1 MSKMF
6 AYGLAWLAAGTV
18 LAVDVPK
25 TTVLTDDD
33 EAAICAILA
42 KQTFDLPAIDREN
55 YGRGS
60 AVPSGK
66 DYFGWTR
73 DPLESGMA
81 GVALLGYLP
90 YVSSKEIASSI
101 LSVGLERSNC
111 MGDALYPA
119 LGAAGVKQ
127 ARVWVSWRA
136 VEKSRGVYDFTALDR
151 QVDQLLDNGISPWFY
166 VCYGN
171 PAVYYPEVKGG
182 SAEWDSPW
190 YHGADAMRAW
200 HAFVA
205 ATAERYGGKVARWE
219 VWNELEAR
227 WYRNGEPAQKTLGVG
242 QSAKD
247 FVDFLRQ
254 TAPVIRSAIP
264 EAKIGVSLCSLSSP
278 WIPALG
284 DAGAG
289 EVLDAWI
296 YHGYRRTP
304 EELVESAIARAR
316 ACVKRPD
323 GKPLEL
329 WQGESGRA
337 TGESGRF
344 HLHTEFGQ
352 AKFVARRYFK
362 DAAMGVTLS
371 NVFNAA
377 DPRYGYFKEA
387 SKSPKLA
394 YHTLAAMGFLLDG
407 LERAPDL
414 QMQLTTNGRMSVSPQ
429 LLWLAAETH
438 CFRRKGVPLFVW
450 WLPEHPDIETEPLFG
465 RLSLHLGYRERDNLR
480 HPVVIDPIR
489 RRVWNAAGLRWKD
502 APGVDLIRPI
512 WACTYP
518 LIVTDISVFADFT
531 HKGR

>member
-1 MSKMF
+1 MKDMVV
-6 AYGLAWLAAGTV
+6 ACGAALLAAGV
-18 LAVDVPK
+18 AVAAEAPK
-25 TTVLTDDD
+25 GGAAAGDA
-33 EAAICAILA
+33 EAAICAMLA

-60 AVPSGK
+60 AVPAGK

-73 DPLESGMA
+73 DPFESGTA
-81 GVALLGYLP
+81 GVKFLGYLP
-90 YVSSKEIASSI
+90 RVSSKDIPSSI

-119 LGAAGVKQ
+119 LGAAGIKQ
-127 ARVWVSWRA
+127 ARVWAEWPA
-136 VEKSRGVYDFTALDR
+136 IEKTRGVYDFSALDR
-151 QVDQLLDNGISPWFY
+151 RVEALLANGVQPWFY
-166 VCYGN
+166 VGYGN
-171 PAVYYPEVKGG
+171 PSVYYPDVKGG
-182 SAEWDSPW
+182 NADWESPY
-190 YHGADAMRAW
+190 YHGAEAMRAW
-200 HAFVA
+200 LAFVA
-205 ATAERYGGKVARWE
+205 ATAERYRGKVVRWE
-219 VWNELEAR
+219 IWNELEAR
-227 WYRNGEPAQKTLGVG
+227 WYHRGQPTQKTLGVE

-254 TAPVIRSAIP
+254 TAPVIRAAIP
-264 EAKIGVSLCSLSSP
+264 EAKIGVSLCSLSSA

-304 EELVESAIARAR
+304 EELVESAVARMR
-316 ACVKRPD
+316 SCVKRPD
-323 GKPLEL
+323 GQPLEL

-344 HLHTEFGQ
+344 HMHTEFGQ

-362 DAAMGVTLS
+362 DAAMGVALS
-371 NVFNAA
+371 SVFNAA
-377 DPRYGYFKEA
+377 DSRYGYFKA
-387 SKSPKLA
+387 ADKSPKLA

-414 QMQLTTNGRMSVSPQ
+414 QMELTTNGRRSVSPQ
-429 LLWLAAETH
+429 LSWLAAETH

-465 RLSLHLGYRERDNLR
+465 RLILHLGYRDRDNLR
-480 HPVVIDPIR
+480 HPVVIDPVR
-489 RRVWNAAGLRWKD
+489 RKVWDAADLRWKD
-502 APGVDLIRPI
+502 APGTDLIRPI

-518 LIVTDISVFADFT
+518 LIVTDLAVFADCI
-531 HKGR
+531 RP